1 MDITNR
7 ITRNEEA
14 LDPELLSRR
23 KAAEAAATA
32 SFEALMAEDLHDI
45 NRAWNRYLLKQRQER
60 EKDDDAFNKSMG
72 IKREREHVN
81 QLELNL

>member
-1 MDITNR
+1 MHAQNQTKANK
-7 ITRNEEA
+7 EV
-14 LDPELLSRR
+14 LDPELQSRR

-32 SFEALMAEDLHDI
+32 SFEALIAEDLRDI

-72 IKREREHVN
+72 IKREREHAN